1 MMRMGVMWTFV
12 AGLALLTIGCAGVS
26 GTPAWVNGENP
37 AEFPKDKYVTALST
51 GESLAAAQ
59 VAAKGELS
67 RVFSAQLA
75 SEIELIDQEST
86 VQGQA
91 VSSSDIFDRT
101 SITTD
106 IVLEGVEVPLHWRD
120 PKTGDIWA
128 LAVLERRKECM
139 RIRSEG
145 SDLITELAAYANESR
160 STQNPLVAIR
170 ASVNAVRVGSTL
182 DGLQGR
188 SRVLGSQCLT
198 SRSVSTGQLKSEAN
212 QRLRSLSF
220 VVRTSD
226 VDGAT
231 GQTKG
236 PLPQLREQIAGNLS
250 KLGFQVGPAA
260 GAKVIPI
267 EARLRLSR
275 VARGT
280 EWIEYRYEGSAEVG
294 SPIAGEPA
302 MIVVDTDGAESH
314 PEASSAR
321 LRARRSGEKALAH
334 QLDQRIKAF
343 LAEAEGS

>member
-1 MMRMGVMWTFV
+1 MRMGVMWVFV
-12 AGLALLTIGCAGVS
+12 VGLAISTIGCAAIS
-26 GTPAWVNGENP
+26 RTPAWVNGEVP
-37 AEFPKDKYVTALST
+37 VEFPKNNYITALST

-75 SEIELIDQEST
+75 SEIELIDEETT

-91 VSSSDIFDRT
+91 VSSSGIFDRT
-101 SITTD
+101 TISTD

-120 PKTGDIWA
+120 PKSGDIWA

-145 SDLITELAAYANESR
+145 SDLITELAAYTNESR

-170 ASVNAVRVGSTL
+170 ASVNAVRVGSIL

-198 SRSVSTGQLKSEAN
+198 KRSVSTGKLKSEAN

-220 VVRTSD
+220 VVNASD
-226 VDGAT
+226 VNAST
-231 GQTKG
+231 GQQRG
-236 PLPQLREQIAGNLS
+236 SLPQLREQIAGNLS
-250 KLGFQVGPAA
+250 KLGFQVGPAS
-260 GAKVIPI
+260 GAQIIPI
-267 EARLRLSR
+267 DARLRLSR

-294 SPIAGEPA
+294 SPVAGEPS

-314 PEASSAR
+314 PEPSSAR
-321 LRARRSGEKALAH
+321 LRARRSGEKALAR
-334 QLDQRIKAF
+334 QLDQGIKTF
-343 LAEAEGS
+343 LAEAEGY

>member
-1 MMRMGVMWTFV
+1 MWVFV
-12 AGLALLTIGCAGVS
+12 VGLAISTIGCAGIS
-26 GTPAWVNGENP
+26 RTPAWVNGQAP
-37 AEFPKDKYVTALST
+37 PEFPKSKYVTALST

-75 SEIELIDQEST
+75 SEIDLIDQET
-86 VQGQA
+86 TLQGQA
-91 VSSSDIFDRT
+91 VSSSDILDRT
-101 SITTD
+101 TITTD

-120 PKTGDIWA
+120 PKSGDIWA

-145 SDLITELAAYANESR
+145 SDLITELAAYTNESR
-160 STQNPLVAIR
+160 SAQNPLLAIR
-170 ASVNAVRVGSTL
+170 ASVNGVRVGSTL

-188 SRVLGSQCLT
+188 SRVLGSQCLPQ
-198 SRSVSTGQLKSEAN
+198 RSVSTGKLKSEAN

-220 VVRTSD
+220 VVNTSD
-226 VDGAT
+226 VDAST
-231 GQTKG
+231 GQKRG
-236 PLPQLREQIAGNLS
+236 SLPQLREQIAGNLS

-260 GAKVIPI
+260 GAQVIPI

-294 SPIAGEPA
+294 SPVAGDPA

-314 PEASSAR
+314 PDPTSAR

-334 QLDQRIKAF
+334 QLDQGIKAF
-343 LAEAEGS
+343 LAEAEGH